1 MDNLR
6 VMAPKQTEDT
16 IRKYLDSLG
25 SSSRP
30 VVDREAVK
38 SLKREI
44 RSQSDPIKKLAL
56 ITALEEEQAG
66 RAPDLDGPKATFVA
80 EGKAWA
86 EGRGFSAS
94 ALQTLGVPDE
104 VLRQAGFS
112 VSARTRPAS
121 SGRRSGG
128 SRAPRVPF
136 EEVTAAAKKLGKS
149 WKLADLAAAVDRD
162 SNTTR
167 NYVKRLIHEGLV
179 TEVGDDPSHDGR
191 GRAPKLYTSK

>member
-1 MDNLR
+1 
-6 VMAPKQTEDT
+6 MASKQTEDT

-30 VVDREAVK
+30 IVDREAVK

-56 ITALEEEQAG
+56 ITALEEEETG

-86 EGRGFSAS
+86 DGRGFSAT
-94 ALQTLGVPDE
+94 ALQTLGVPDD

-121 SGRRSGG
+121 SGRRGG

-136 EEVTAAAKKLGKS
+136 EDVMAAAKQLGKN
-149 WKLADLAAAVDRD
+149 WKLADLALAVDRD

-167 NYVKRLIHEGLV
+167 NYVKKLIADGLV
-179 TEVGDDPSHDGR
+179 TEIGDDPSHDGR